1 MHRYY
6 EFDFAVGKVVK
17 ADWSSQNKLVSDN
30 RRFAIFLFICTFI
43 PGVGT
48 IGSRR
53 ECFFCS
59 GFISTKVKILTI
71 LKPAGPKRALLFV
84 AALVWTFA
92 GSMLLY
98 KGFKMLDPNP
108 SLLWLKLLLVLL
120 GGILFYQKL
129 FSKLSL
135 KHTLRIL
142 KMKEAYPCFFSFFNF
157 RSYLVMCFM
166 ISMGI
171 TLRTTGW
178 VPLVYLSYLYLMMSV
193 PLLLSSVRFYYTGI
207 FYRKYLV
214 ISLQE

>member
-1 MHRYY
+1 M
-6 EFDFAVGKVVK
+6 
-17 ADWSSQNKLVSDN
+17 
-30 RRFAIFLFICTFI
+30 
-43 PGVGT
+43 
-48 IGSRR
+48 
-53 ECFFCS
+53 
-59 GFISTKVKILTI
+59 KILNL
-71 LKPAGPKRALLFV
+71 LKPAVPKRALLFV
-84 AALVWTFA
+84 AAIVWTFA

-98 KGFKMLDPNP
+98 KGYKMLGTDHGF
-108 SLLWLKLLLVLL
+108 LWLKLIFVLL
-120 GGILFYQKL
+120 GGILFYWKL

-142 KMKEAYPCFFSFFNF
+142 KMSEAYPCFFSFFNF

-178 VPLVYLSYLYLMMSV
+178 VPMGYLAFLYLMMSV

-214 ISLQE
+214 ISVQD